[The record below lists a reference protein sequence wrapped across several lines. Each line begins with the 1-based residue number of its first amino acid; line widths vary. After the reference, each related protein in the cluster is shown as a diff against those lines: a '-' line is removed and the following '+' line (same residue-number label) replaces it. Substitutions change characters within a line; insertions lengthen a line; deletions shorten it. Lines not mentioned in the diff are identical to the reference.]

1 MALSSDGRQPGEA
14 QLFIDIVDN
23 PRFDHQYTVFAQT
36 LNGLDVVDAMLE
48 GDVIDKI
55 EILP

>member
-1 MALSSDGRQPGEA
+1 MAGNPATRSSSSTSWTIPA
-14 QLFIDIVDN
+14 SIY
-23 PRFDHQYTVFAQT
+23 QYTVFAQT